1 MSGFSPDAVS
11 GTRASSGSPTATAA
25 WLVVAAGGVAAL
37 HVGKLPPAIPVL
49 QASLGLTLVQAGFLL
64 SVVQFTG
71 MLAGVFVG
79 LMADRLGPR
88 RVMLAGLALLALG
101 SLLGAVAPDVPALL
115 ATRMLESAGL
125 LLTVLPAP
133 GLLRRLLTEPRAQ
146 RRALGVWGAYMPV
159 GTALALLAGP
169 WAYATLGWRLSWA
182 LLGGVSLLALTWVVR
197 WVPADS
203 FWVVGNTHL
212 EDKSGRGQ
220 SSPSQSPR
228 HSPVLHR
235 LALVWRSGSAWLLAG
250 SFFMYSGQWLAV
262 IGFLPTVYSAA
273 GWSVTTVGLT
283 AALAAGVNML
293 GNVAAGRWLGRGA
306 SPVWPLLT
314 GFLAMGGGALLAFGS
329 VGATGGPVLQYL
341 AVLVFSAVGGL
352 IPGTLFA
359 LAVQLA
365 PSEGTVSATVG
376 WMQQLSSLGQF
387 AGPPAVAA
395 LAVWAGGWQFTG
407 WFTAACSLLGM
418 ALALGLQRQ
427 WNQTAAPAA
436 VGRTR

>member
-1 MSGFSPDAVS
+1 M
-11 GTRASSGSPTATAA
+11 SGSPAATAA

-79 LMADRLGPR
+79 LLADRLGPR

-101 SLLGAVAPDVPALL
+101 SLLGALAPDVPALL

-133 GLLRRLLTEPRAQ
+133 GLLRRLLTDPRTQ

-159 GTALALLAGP
+159 GTALALLLGP

-182 LLGGVSLLALTWVVR
+182 LLGGVSLLALAWVVR

-203 FWVVGNTHL
+203 FWVVRAAHPV
-212 EDKSGRGQ
+212 DKSSALQ
-220 SSPSQSPR
+220 PPSTPSHTPSQA
-228 HSPVLHR
+228 PVWQR

-273 GWSVTTVGLT
+273 GWGVTTVGLT

-329 VGATGGPVLQYL
+329 MGAAGGPVLQYL
-341 AVLVFSAVGGL
+341 AVLVFSAMGGL
-352 IPGTLFA
+352 VPGTLFA

-418 ALALGLQRQ
+418 GLALGLQRQ
-427 WNQTAAPAA
+427 WNLAAARA
-436 VGRTR
+436 VQGRAR

>member
-1 MSGFSPDAVS
+1 MNGFSRDAVRDTPALS
-11 GTRASSGSPTATAA
+11 GNQAANAA

-64 SVVQFTG
+64 SLVQFTG

-79 LMADRLGPR
+79 LLADQLGPR

-101 SLLGAVAPDVPALL
+101 SILGSLAPGVPALL
-115 ATRMLESAGL
+115 TTRTLESAGL

-133 GLLRRLLTEPRAQ
+133 GLLRRLLADPRAQ

-159 GTALALLAGP
+159 GTALALLVGP

-182 LLGGVSLLALTWVVR
+182 LLGGVSLLALAWVAR
-197 WVPADS
+197 WVPPDS
-203 FWVVGNTHL
+203 VWALPT
-212 EDKSGRGQ
+212 GQ
-220 SSPSQSPR
+220 APTKQA
-228 HSPVLHR
+228 PVLQR
-235 LALVWRSGSAWLLAG
+235 LSLVWRSGSAWLLAG

-306 SPVWPLLT
+306 APMWPLLT
-314 GFLAMGGGALLAFGS
+314 GFLAMGGGALLAFG
-329 VGATGGPVLQYL
+329 GAGAGGGPVLQYV

-365 PSEGTVSATVG
+365 PSDGTVSATVG

-387 AGPPAVAA
+387 VGPPAVAA

-407 WFTAACSLLGM
+407 WFTAACSLTGVV
-418 ALALGLQRQ
+418 LALGLQRQ
-427 WNQTAAPAA
+427 WGALAAAGA
-436 VGRTR
+436 SQGRER

>member
-1 MSGFSPDAVS
+1 M
-11 GTRASSGSPTATAA
+11 TA

-49 QASLGLTLVQAGFLL
+49 QAALGLTLVQAGFLL

-79 LMADRLGPR
+79 LLADRLGPR

-101 SLLGAVAPDVPALL
+101 SMLGSLAPGVAALL

-133 GLLRRLLTEPRAQ
+133 GLLRRLLADPRAQ

-159 GTALALLAGP
+159 GTALALLVGP

-182 LLGGVSLLALTWVVR
+182 LLGGVSLLALAWVAR

-203 FWVVGNTHL
+203 FLVPHPA
-212 EDKSGRGQ
+212 RGPMQ
-220 SSPSQSPR
+220 QA
-228 HSPVLHR
+228 PVHQAPVQQR
-235 LALVWRSGSAWLLAG
+235 LWLVWRSGSAWLLAG

-273 GWSVTTVGLT
+273 GWTVTTVGLT

-306 SPVWPLLT
+306 APVWPLLT
-314 GFLAMGGGALLAFGS
+314 GFLAMAGGALLAFG
-329 VGATGGPVLQYL
+329 GAGAMGGPVLQYV

-387 AGPPAVAA
+387 VGPPAVAA

-407 WFTAACSLLGM
+407 WFTAACSLLGVG
-418 ALALGLQRQ
+418 LALGLQRQ
-427 WNQTAAPAA
+427 WGKLGAAGAGAPQ
-436 VGRTR
+436 GRGR